1 MNTDTICEYTLQYL
15 NNWFNDNKIKINFN
29 FNFNAYGGEIDL
41 SEYLYD
47 LLEYLSGEII
57 DFNKYE
63 TDLSSLPEFT
73 QTVFFETRKIHYGKT
88 ITYGELADCIG
99 KPNAARAV
107 GQALSKNPYPII
119 IPCHRVVGKNK
130 IGGWFNTRT
139 ELKKKL
145 LMFEACNS
153 KIY

>member
-15 NNWFNDNKIKINFN
+15 NNWFNDNKIKIN

-73 QTVFFETRKIHYGKT
+73 QTVLFETLKIRYGKT
-88 ITYGELADCIG
+88 ITYGKLADCIG
-99 KPNAARAV
+99 KPNAAHAV

-145 LMFEACNS
+145 LMLEACNS
-153 KIY
+153 MI

>member
-15 NNWFNDNKIKINFN
+15 NNWFNDNKI
-29 FNFNAYGGEIDL
+29 NFNAYGGEIDL
-41 SEYLYD
+41 SEYLHD
-47 LLEYLSGEII
+47 LQEYLSGEII

-73 QTVFFETRKIHYGKT
+73 QTVLFETLKIHYGKT

-99 KPNAARAV
+99 KSNAARAV

-119 IPCHRVVGKNK
+119 IPCHRIVGKNK

-145 LMFEACNS
+145 LMLEARNS
-153 KIY
+153 MIY

>member
-29 FNFNAYGGEIDL
+29 FNAYGGEIDL
-41 SEYLYD
+41 SEYLHD
-47 LLEYLSGEII
+47 LQEYLSGEII

-63 TDLSSLPEFT
+63 TDLSSLTGFT
-73 QTVFFETRKIHYGKT
+73 QTVLFETLKIHYGKT

-145 LMFEACNS
+145 LMLEACNS

>member
-29 FNFNAYGGEIDL
+29 FNAYGGEIV
-41 SEYLYD
+41 
-47 LLEYLSGEII
+47 

-145 LMFEACNS
+145 LMLEACNS